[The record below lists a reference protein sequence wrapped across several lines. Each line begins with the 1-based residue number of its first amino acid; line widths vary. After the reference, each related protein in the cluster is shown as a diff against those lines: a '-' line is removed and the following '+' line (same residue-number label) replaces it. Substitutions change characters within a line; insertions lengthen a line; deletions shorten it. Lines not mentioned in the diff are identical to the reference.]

1 MLGDCGAGT
10 RNQSELSRENHLY
23 KLWLENI
30 GILIFKHLQVTVI
43 FKSLTVHMNKKKF
56 SESLKS
62 KCNKVEEVQEQL
74 T

>member
-43 FKSLTVHMNKKKF
+43 FKSLTVRGTYELKKKF
-56 SESLKS
+56 LKA
-62 KCNKVEEVQEQL
+62 
-74 T
+74 